1 MSPVVDLHCM
11 KDFLIGIFIFLLIP
25 NLYVDSVVF
34 VAFKIQQDYIVNN
47 LCVQKD
53 EVVNTCNGSCV
64 LSNQLKEAEAN
75 QENSEYPANSKTR
88 ITLDYIAFESSS
100 SINTFQ
106 MVKKRISVYDELA
119 IHQTILGEV
128 FHPPQ
133 F

>member
-1 MSPVVDLHCM
+1 M

-64 LSNQLKEAEAN
+64 LTNQLKEVEAN

-88 ITLDYIAFESSS
+88 ISLDFVAVKNSS
-100 SINTFQ
+100 SINIFYR
-106 MVKKRISVYDELA
+106 VKKRGSVYDELA
-119 IHQTILGEV
+119 IHQTTLGEV

>member
-1 MSPVVDLHCM
+1 MR
-11 KDFLIGIFIFLLIP
+11 DFLIGIFIFLLIP

-34 VAFKIQQDYIVNN
+34 VAFKIQQDYIVKN

-53 EVVNTCNGSCV
+53 EVVNTCNGNCV
-64 LSNQLKEAEAN
+64 LTDQLIKVEAE

-88 ITLDYIAFESSS
+88 ILLDYVAFENNF
-100 SINTFQ
+100 SINTSLI
-106 MVKKRISVYDELA
+106 VKKRISVYDELA
-119 IHQTILGEV
+119 IHQTSLGDI